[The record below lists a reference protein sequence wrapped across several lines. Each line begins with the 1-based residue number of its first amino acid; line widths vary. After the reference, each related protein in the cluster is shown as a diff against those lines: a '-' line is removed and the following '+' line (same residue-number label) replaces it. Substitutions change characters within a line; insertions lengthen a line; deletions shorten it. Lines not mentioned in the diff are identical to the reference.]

1 MKIVLIVLGIIVF
14 GFIILII
21 VARWKMKNIPNVENH
36 ASILTL
42 TDKNFQQQVRNGTVL
57 VDFWAA
63 WCGPCRMMAPIL
75 NEVAAETQN
84 TSVRVAKIDIEKYQ
98 SVAQQYNVRNIPTL
112 IIFKNG
118 KEKNRIVG
126 VKQKAAILSELK
138 KY

>member
-1 MKIVLIVLGIIVF
+1 MKVVLIVLGILVL

-42 TDKNFQQQVRNGTVL
+42 TDKNFQQQVKNGTVL

-75 NEVAAETQN
+75 NNVAEETQN

-98 SVAQQYNVRNIPTL
+98 SIAQQYNVRSIPTL

-126 VKQKAAILSELK
+126 VKQKDAILSELK

>member
-126 VKQKAAILSELK
+126 VKQKATILSELK

>member
-1 MKIVLIVLGIIVF
+1 MKVVLIVLGILVL

-42 TDKNFQQQVRNGTVL
+42 TDKNFQQQVKNGTVL

-75 NEVAAETQN
+75 NEVAEETQN

-98 SVAQQYNVRNIPTL
+98 SIAQQYNVRSIPTL

-126 VKQKAAILSELK
+126 VKQKDAILSELK

>member
-1 MKIVLIVLGIIVF
+1 MKIVLIVLGILVL
-14 GFIILII
+14 GFTVLMII
-21 VARWKMKNIPNVENH
+21 ARWKMKNIPNVENH

-42 TDKNFQQQVRNGTVL
+42 TDKNFQQQVKNGTVL

-75 NEVAAETQN
+75 NKVAEETQN

-98 SVAQQYNVRNIPTL
+98 SVAQQYNIRSIPTL
-112 IIFKNG
+112 VIFKNG
-118 KEKNRIVG
+118 KEKSRIVG
-126 VKQKAAILSELK
+126 IKQKDAILKELE